1 MANLLSLLKRA
12 ARSPSARAAGLT
24 AGVGAGVGYGLG
36 KAGILQLDPWG
47 EKREAYERDL
57 GEQYIKQEA
66 FERSKKQ
73 QQKAYKKSKKQDKDQ
88 FGFGVDLKKSDW
100 IPFTHE
106 GKKYKFANI
115 PEVHEV
121 MQAGS
126 MFDIQPIFDELMD
139 KGYIRKDE

>member
-1 MANLLSLLKRA
+1 MANLLSLLTRA

-66 FERSKKQ
+66 FERSKKEQ
-73 QQKAYKKSKKQDKDQ
+73 KSKTSDKDQ

>member
-1 MANLLSLLKRA
+1 MANLLSLLTRA

-24 AGVGAGVGYGLG
+24 AGVGAGAGYGLG
-36 KAGILQLDPWG
+36 KAGILQFDPWG

-66 FERSKKQ
+66 FERSKKEQ
-73 QQKAYKKSKKQDKDQ
+73 KSKTSDKDQ

-121 MQAGS
+121 MQSGS

-139 KGYIRKDE
+139 KGYIRADK

>member
-1 MANLLSLLKRA
+1 MANLLSLLTRA

-24 AGVGAGVGYGLG
+24 AGIGAGAGYGLG
-36 KAGILQLDPWG
+36 KAGILQFDPWG

-66 FERSKKQ
+66 FERSKKEQ
-73 QQKAYKKSKKQDKDQ
+73 KSKTSDKDQ

-121 MQAGS
+121 MQSGS

-139 KGYIRKDE
+139 KGYIRADK